1 MKKIFWVICISHM
14 FIEVYLLMQVA
25 LIPVYIR
32 EFRLSLLEV
41 SLVAIIPSLIQLLM
55 NIPSGFM
62 TDRFN
67 SKYLLFASMMMEGL
81 SALVMSQTRSFWTL
95 VTAVSVNRISSPL
108 YHIAGLSQISRVSD
122 RDKMSRSIGVHN
134 ALGSLGAALGL
145 ASVTISLST
154 VGWRWAYLFWTV
166 PVLAWGFV
174 VLGSPRVESTR
185 FEKEEATK
193 KENLPKFL
201 KVFSIR
207 FVAFLAATGLYLI
220 GTTATSTFMT
230 MYLVKLVGLSEATA
244 SLIFGLGPF
253 VGILGSLSGGYVGQ
267 KTNAKRALGLF
278 IAGCTISLSIMAFSS
293 QLYVLTVIY
302 AIYMFFSYSVWAPMN
317 TLVAEITP
325 SKERGLSYSVY
336 FFSEGLIAS
345 VAPAAA
351 VAVITAV
358 GIWYVMPFSI
368 IFLLGGLMVLQLL
381 YYPAQS

>member
-81 SALVMSQTRSFWTL
+81 SALVVSQTVSFWTL
-95 VTAVSVNRISSPL
+95 VSAVSVNRISSPL
-108 YHIAGLSQISRVSD
+108 YHIAGLSQISRVTD
-122 RDKMSRSIGVHN
+122 RDKMSRSVGVHN

-145 ASVTISLST
+145 ATVTISLAT

-166 PVLAWGFV
+166 PVLAWGVV
-174 VLGSPRVESTR
+174 VLGSPQPETMQS
-185 FEKEEATK
+185 EKKSVRK
-193 KENLPKFL
+193 KEKL
-201 KVFSIR
+201 KLSNVFSIR
-207 FVAFLAATGLYLI
+207 FLTFLAATSLYLI

-230 MYLVKLVGLSEATA
+230 IYLVKLVGLSEATA
-244 SLIFGLGPF
+244 SLVFGLGPF
-253 VGILGSLSGGYVGQ
+253 VGILGSLSGGYAGE
-267 KTNAKRALGLF
+267 KTNAKRVLSIF
-278 IAGCTISLSIMAFSS
+278 IAGCAISLSAIAFSS
-293 QLYVLTVIY
+293 QLYLLTVIY
-302 AIYMFFSYSVWAPMN
+302 AIYMFFGYSVWAPMN
-317 TLVAEITP
+317 TIVAEISP
-325 SKERGLSYSVY
+325 STERGLSYSVY

-345 VAPAAA
+345 VAPAVA
-351 VAVITAV
+351 VAVITIV

-368 IFLLGGLMVLQLL
+368 VFLLGGLMVLQLL
-381 YYPAQS
+381 YYPAES